1 MLTEPEMREA
11 VRRRDPEYDRRF
23 VYAVLTT
30 GIYCRPTCAAR
41 RARPENLRFF
51 ADAASA
57 ADAGFRACKRCRP
70 DEDRPGLEPLIDAA
84 RYIEAHAAERVELD
98 RLAARAGL
106 SASRFRRAF
115 KAAFGVSPKAYR
127 DAARMRAFKAA
138 LKEREAVS
146 SALYGAGFGST
157 SRLYGVPARHI
168 GMTPSAYRAG
178 GAGERI
184 AFACRGTPFG
194 PLLLAATARGVCFAQ
209 FGDDP
214 ESLLERLRSD
224 FPRAELEAAPGARST
239 ELDAWIDALAAYLEA
254 EGPRPDLPLDLYG
267 TALQIKVWRFL
278 LEIPEGEV
286 SSYREVAAG
295 IGAPKA
301 VRAVASACGA
311 NRIAVLVPCH
321 RVLRSDGGLG
331 GYRWGVGRKCAL
343 LDLERRR
350 RSEGT

>member
-127 DAARMRAFKAA
+127 DAARMR
-138 LKEREAVS
+138 
-146 SALYGAGFGST
+146 
-157 SRLYGVPARHI
+157 
-168 GMTPSAYRAG
+168 
-178 GAGERI
+178 
-184 AFACRGTPFG
+184 
-194 PLLLAATARGVCFAQ
+194 
-209 FGDDP
+209 
-214 ESLLERLRSD
+214 
-224 FPRAELEAAPGARST
+224 
-239 ELDAWIDALAAYLEA
+239 
-254 EGPRPDLPLDLYG
+254 
-267 TALQIKVWRFL
+267 
-278 LEIPEGEV
+278 
-286 SSYREVAAG
+286 
-295 IGAPKA
+295 
-301 VRAVASACGA
+301 
-311 NRIAVLVPCH
+311 
-321 RVLRSDGGLG
+321 
-331 GYRWGVGRKCAL
+331 
-343 LDLERRR
+343 
-350 RSEGT
+350 